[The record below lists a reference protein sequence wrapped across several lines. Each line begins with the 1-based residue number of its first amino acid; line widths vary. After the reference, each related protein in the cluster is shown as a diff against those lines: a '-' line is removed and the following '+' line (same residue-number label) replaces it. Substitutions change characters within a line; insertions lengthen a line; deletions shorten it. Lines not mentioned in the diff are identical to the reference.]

1 MQMMWDLAW
10 DPKCS
15 IFVDSPGIHF
25 DKTSRGYMVRIPPAR
40 GGGSGGVQQFS
51 FVSDGGDYIVATP
64 AAGGSNVNL
73 AKPPKLRCSIAS
85 ETYIDGTGVHTF
97 AYTAVVVSGVTV
109 AYTRTNTLSA
119 GSQVEQITPAY
130 LPGDLVYALAMPTLN
145 LPTAPGAGTTV
156 AVSLLDIHDKDW
168 AT

>member
-1 MQMMWDLAW
+1 
-10 DPKCS
+10 
-15 IFVDSPGIHF
+15 
-25 DKTSRGYMVRIPPAR
+25 
-40 GGGSGGVQQFS
+40 
-51 FVSDGGDYIVATP
+51 
-64 AAGGSNVNL
+64 
-73 AKPPKLRCSIAS
+73 
-85 ETYIDGTGVHTF
+85 
-97 AYTAVVVSGVTV
+97 VVVSGVTV
-109 AYTRTNTLSA
+109 AYTRTNTWSA